1 MAPKDISEVRR
12 DHWKAPASST
22 IIKPVTESAMEASRT
37 TIWLECLTRIPDRAA
52 MTGQAR
58 MYPPVIP
65 VRH

>member
-1 MAPKDISEVRR
+1 MAPKDISEVRS

-22 IIKPVTESAMEASRT
+22 IIKPVTESAMEA
-37 TIWLECLTRIPDRAA
+37 RIPYRAA